1 MRMVYNQ
8 YDSLVRRCAN
18 DSMSE
23 ARVWHKHDSDK
34 PRHAR
39 KRRQEVHF
47 PPHMSKAILAAV
59 KPGDAVNVRGVRL
72 RGVDMVAAVSMQA
85 SDAPAVVDNGP
96 PKNEGSQ
103 NGHDDIGE
111 KHTKLVLHK
120 HSDVQGIVAHVLHGP
135 KGEERGALLED
146 GIIVR
151 MPSQAAESLHANL
164 APGRKLAARGVELTN
179 DLGTVLEATRSG
191 LPYRSSPR
199 RARRSTSRQ
208 PDKGGGGCAK
218 PPHIA
223 AQKTKRAIFTGCAR
237 LVITVG
243 ALMPVG
249 SRGVLL
255 NSVEPSACA
264 TDSGFRL
271 LSLDPVDLLSTGRR
285 TAAVGA
291 YLEVFLVT

>member
-1 MRMVYNQ
+1 LVGGFKSLQVIMRMVYNR
-8 YDSLVRRCAN
+8 YDSLVRCCAN

-23 ARVWHKHDSDK
+23 ASVWHKHDSDK

-59 KPGDAVNVRGVRL
+59 KVRGVRL

-85 SDAPAVVDNGP
+85 AVVDNGP
-96 PKNEGSQ
+96 PKKEGPQ
-103 NGHDDIGE
+103 NGHNNHRGE
-111 KHTKLVLHK
+111 EHTKLELHK

-146 GIIVR
+146 GITVR

-199 RARRSTSRQ
+199 RARRSEQ
-208 PDKGGGGCAK
+208 
-218 PPHIA
+218 A
-223 AQKTKRAIFTGCAR
+223 A
-237 LVITVG
+237 
-243 ALMPVG
+243 
-249 SRGVLL
+249 
-255 NSVEPSACA
+255 
-264 TDSGFRL
+264 
-271 LSLDPVDLLSTGRR
+271 
-285 TAAVGA
+285 
-291 YLEVFLVT
+291 